1 MKALVQAG
9 VFVLPSTYDPWPLAL
24 VEAAGSG
31 LPIICSEACG
41 SSVELVRHLHNGWLS
56 ATGDSQS
63 LAAAMVAAHR
73 SHGCLA
79 TIGARSLPMAAAYS
93 AERWAERLVEMVDD
107 LTADDA
113 EPLVVGQGRD
123 R

>member
-1 MKALVQAG
+1 
-9 VFVLPSTYDPWPLAL
+9 
-24 VEAAGSG
+24 
-31 LPIICSEACG
+31 
-41 SSVELVRHLHNGWLS
+41 
-56 ATGDSQS
+56 
-63 LAAAMVAAHR
+63 
-73 SHGCLA
+73 
-79 TIGARSLPMAAAYS
+79 MAAAYS